1 MSDQI
6 AVPKLPLSRVKS
18 TTGFVWRQADGAL
31 FSAAEFEEWL
41 WERLARAN
49 EADAADQRLW
59 EDAQGDSI

>member
-1 MSDQI
+1 MSDPI

-41 WERLARAN
+41 WDMLRDVDNLRSSPMVPPHDPVTRL
-49 EADAADQRLW
+49 
-59 EDAQGDSI
+59 